1 MNKFPDKEDIV
12 NLTND
17 EIDELK
23 TLIDNTI
30 FVELKKLCKKYE
42 LKCTSLKVKE
52 LRVYLKTIIELQH
65 QGKFEYTSGAF
76 KAKKLPELKKIM
88 EENNIKFAKGDKKDD
103 FVKKIVRHFK
113 SSKSRSKS
121 PSPKW
126 GIKFK
131 SPKKVPKTKNRI
143 AIKHKF
149 KKGDRVFIFEI
160 DEYGKIMNYDS
171 ENKLYNVLTDN
182 EKSLEIGEDELKQV
196 SQKVSPPRLQAG
208 YYAETIPDIEPPQLY
223 TGYSAPPQLYTGY
236 STETVISPPSPVKQP
251 SKYAHIKSGYENIK
265 PIENLPE
272 IDHELDQVKQPSKYA
287 HIKSGYENTETLP
300 EPVKEPWYIEEE
312 ESTIDEYEQPILEEE
327 IIEDT
332 ERINIEDIEG
342 VLSELQT
349 ISVDDILDNNVRIK
363 KTIQKYL
370 SLGLM

>member
-251 SKYAHIKSGYENIK
+251 SKYAHIKSGYEN
-265 PIENLPE
+265 
-272 IDHELDQVKQPSKYA
+272 
-287 HIKSGYENTETLP
+287 TETLP